1 MDSFISWVGGK
12 KLLRQKILNEFPG
25 QGTFGRYIEVFGGEL
40 DGYFLHPKGTQ
51 KWKCIMM

>member
-25 QGTFGRYIEVFGGEL
+25 QGTFGRYIEVFGGSWM
-40 DGYFLHPKGTQ
+40 GTF
-51 KWKCIMM
+51 CIRKARKNGSV